1 MRHGSR
7 PPAHLNQNSSISKN
21 LFLYIGFLFRKNVP
35 VLRKKKKSCVNSHS
49 TCTYFFHLNQF
60 LLLSGSTSIL
70 LPNSLCSISMV
81 SGGRGQRQAHII
93 FIVPGTHLCPYHQL
107 NTKIWSSENSR
118 EISKVEKKP

>member
-1 MRHGSR
+1 MALGLLPTSTKTA
-7 PPAHLNQNSSISKN
+7 PFLKIFFYILAFYLEKN
-21 LFLYIGFLFRKNVP
+21 AP
-35 VLRKKKKSCVNSHS
+35 VLRKKKSCINSHS

-70 LPNSLCSISMV
+70 LPNSLCSISVV